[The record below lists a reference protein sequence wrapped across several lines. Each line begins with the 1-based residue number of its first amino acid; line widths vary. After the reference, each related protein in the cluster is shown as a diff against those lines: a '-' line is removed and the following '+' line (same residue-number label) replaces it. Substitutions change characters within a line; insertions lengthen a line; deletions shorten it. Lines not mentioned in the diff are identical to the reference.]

1 MSRINAI
8 CVYCAS
14 GPGTNPA
21 FVTAAR
27 NFGRILAENSVRLVY
42 GGGSIGLM
50 GALAES
56 VIDHGGQVTGVIPD
70 FLVAREL
77 MLQRAQERIITRD
90 MHERKRIMF
99 ERADA
104 FVALPGGIGTLEELV
119 EQLTWAQLGRHKK
132 PILLANIDGF
142 WDPLCALLDHGGRV
156 TGVIPEFL
164 TGREHVMARAQEVV
178 VTRDM
183 HERKRIMFER
193 ADAFVALPGGVGTL
207 EELVEQLT
215 WAQLGRHKK
224 PILIANIEQF
234 WEPLLALL
242 DHMRKLEFIRNGLTF
257 NLLKVECVE
266 DILPKLIAAA
276 QPVPETEKEMV
287 PVAAERM

>member
-27 NFGRILAENSVRLVY
+27 NFGRILAENQVRLIY

-119 EQLTWAQLGRHKK
+119 EQLTWAQLGRH
-132 PILLANIDGF
+132 
-142 WDPLCALLDHGGRV
+142 R
-156 TGVIPEFL
+156 
-164 TGREHVMARAQEVV
+164 
-178 VTRDM
+178 
-183 HERKRIMFER
+183 
-193 ADAFVALPGGVGTL
+193 
-207 EELVEQLT
+207 
-215 WAQLGRHKK
+215 K
-224 PILIANIEQF
+224 PILIANIERF
-234 WEPLLALL
+234 WDPLRALF
-242 DHMRKLEFIRNGLTF
+242 DHMRKLEFIRKGLTV
-257 NLLKVECVE
+257 NLLMAERVEEV
-266 DILPKLIAAA
+266 LPKITEAAKA
-276 QPVPETEKEMV
+276 VSEAEKEMV